1 MVSKMLQHHRFFIGI
16 AEVVGSN
23 DPKTAAN
30 ILSDFCINI
39 GHSFTN
45 QKLFLNSRSD
55 YNPGKYTSR
64 EWV

>member
-23 DPKTAAN
+23 DPKTATD
-30 ILSDFCINI
+30 IISDFCINI

-45 QKLFLNSRSD
+45 QKLFLNSRNN
-55 YNPGKYTSR
+55 YNLGKYTNR
-64 EWV
+64 ERV